1 MSQSSPLFS
10 PHYRIR
16 KSDRQKLLG
25 QKPLI
30 IWFTGL
36 SGSGKSTL
44 AGLLEE
50 ELFKRGFKTILLD
63 GDKMRQGLNKDLSF
77 DDAGRTEN
85 IRRTG
90 EMCKLFNEA
99 GLISI
104 AAFISP
110 FKKERD
116 WIRSL
121 FEAGEFV
128 EIYVNTPL
136 EMCESRDPNGLYK
149 LARAGKIKHFTGIDS
164 VYEAPENPEL
174 TIDTEDES
182 TEDCINKILDLVLG
196 RI

>member
-1 MSQSSPLFS
+1 M
-10 PHYRIR
+10 
-16 KSDRQKLLG
+16 G